1 MPTSSVLWLVL
12 TACQQTDPA
21 EPRSDALD
29 TLIEQVL
36 LPSGFTEDDVL
47 VHEVGHLTPGTVV
60 EAAFSGEPSE
70 ISEPT
75 TLFLL
80 DELPGAAWAHEVT
93 WIYVDDDG
101 DLHDE
106 LHDMFPAVDGEGFL
120 PENHPAAWGMDW
132 QPVDPESID
141 EDEELTLWDEGSGGG
156 TQRGVPDPCQ
166 PPLARKAVTISGGL
180 IGATQ
185 DDEFN
190 WRTLL
195 GRRGYQVTSLR
206 PTRSDP
212 RVTAQEVVDA
222 LAAAGGGE
230 RLEELVV
237 VYSGH
242 GLQQGGTLAFGGR
255 TLHGTLS
262 ASQLVNALANVEAR
276 KLTIVLAS
284 CYSGQLAESL
294 PAALKAAGLK
304 ETAIVVQ
311 ASTQPGDKAWI
322 EKEGGGSAF
331 MRRLFDQVAQTDP
344 GEPIPWKDLVV
355 PKFNADTL
363 DGVHPQEP
371 VPRSQPRCVP
381 EILHM
386 LHPER
391 QECLA
396 SWIHPQDYDRNV
408 TLFGLGFGGSVGR
421 VEMEQED
428 GDWVTVPVSYWSD
441 EAIMLNLPM
450 RRDGFPANGV
460 GPSVADVEPPGSN
473 WTSDGR
479 YVVRVTPADGES
491 SDPEPVEVVY
501 QVYEQLWTPTVFYG
515 WDFPDWVELWHP
527 LTPEALWTNGP
538 TMQLS
543 EAWNASTQSSP
554 IPLHL
559 SVLDFDVDQAH
570 VTSPQLLGVGSWSYD
585 LPPALRNLATAY
597 DQSLPSYQ
605 YWGFRAAFPDDDVT
619 PDTWGF
625 TLVYD

>member
-1 MPTSSVLWLVL
+1 MLWLL
-12 TACQQTDPA
+12 LPACEQTDPA
-21 EPRSDALD
+21 EPTADALE
-29 TLIEQVL
+29 TLIQQVL

-47 VHEVGHLTPGTVV
+47 VHEVGHLAPGTVV

-80 DELPGAAWAHEVT
+80 DELPGASWAHEVT

-106 LHDMFPAVDGEGFL
+106 LHDMFPVVDGEGFL
-120 PENHPAAWGMDW
+120 PEHHLAAWGLDW
-132 QPVDPESID
+132 QPTAPESID
-141 EDEELTLWDEGSGGG
+141 EDEELALWEEGSGGG

-166 PPLARKAVTISGGL
+166 RALPRKAVTISGGL
-180 IGATQ
+180 IQATQ
-185 DDEFN
+185 TDELN

-195 GRRGYQVTSLR
+195 DHRGFQVTSVR
-206 PTRSDP
+206 PSPSDP
-212 RVTAQEVVDA
+212 HVTAQEVVDA
-222 LAAAGGGE
+222 LAGAGGGE

-242 GLQQGGTLAFGGR
+242 GLAQGGTWAFG
-255 TLHGTLS
+255 TTTVQGTLS
-262 ASQLVNALANVEAR
+262 VSQLVDVLADVDAR

-284 CYSGQLAESL
+284 CYSGQLAQSL

-304 ETAIVVQ
+304 ETDIVVQ

-322 EKEGGGSAF
+322 ERTGGGSAF
-331 MRRLFDQVAQTDP
+331 MRRLFDQVAQTDA

-355 PKFNADTL
+355 PKFNADTII
-363 DGVHPQEP
+363 GSRPQEP
-371 VPRSQPRCVP
+371 VPRHQARCVP

-396 SWIHPQDYDRNV
+396 TWIHAQDYDRNV
-408 TLFGLGFGGSVGR
+408 TLFGLGFGESVGR

-441 EAIMLNLPM
+441 EAILLNLPM

-460 GPSVADVEPPGSN
+460 GPTVAYVEPPGSN
-473 WTSDGR
+473 WVSDGR

-501 QVYEQLWTPTVFYG
+501 QVHEQLWTPTVYD
-515 WDFPDWVELWHP
+515 WDFPDWIELWHP

-543 EAWNASTQSSP
+543 EAWNASIEGSP
-554 IPLHL
+554 IPPLL
-559 SVLDFDVDQAH
+559 SVLDFDQDQAH
-570 VTSPQLLGVGSWSYD
+570 VTSPQLLSVGPWSYD
-585 LPPALRNLATAY
+585 LPPGLRNLATAY

-605 YWGFRAAFPDDDVT
+605 YWGFRASFPDDDVI
-619 PDTWGF
+619 PNTWGF
-625 TLVYD
+625 TLIYD